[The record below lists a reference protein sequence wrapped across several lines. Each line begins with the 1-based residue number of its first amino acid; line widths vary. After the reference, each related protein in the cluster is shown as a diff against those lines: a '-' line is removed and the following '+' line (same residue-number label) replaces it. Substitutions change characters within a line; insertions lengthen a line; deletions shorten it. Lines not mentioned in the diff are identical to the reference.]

1 MDDFD
6 SKLITA
12 LRRNARTS
20 ITDLSGQLG
29 VTRATIRSRIEKL
42 RENGEIL
49 GFTTVLKGDAHDLP
63 VRGVMLIEVE
73 GKGTN
78 RVIAELDGMPTIQAI
93 HTTNGKWDLIIELGT
108 QTLADL
114 DVVLRNIRLIN
125 GITNSETNLYL
136 STKRSNRP
144 ILDFDE
150 IVRTAV
156 I

>member
-1 MDDFD
+1 MDSIDTRII
-6 SKLITA
+6 SA
-12 LRRNARTS
+12 LRRNARIS
-20 ITDLSGQLG
+20 ITELSAHLG
-29 VTRATIRSRIEKL
+29 VTRATIRSRIDKL
-42 RENGEIL
+42 CNGGEIL

-63 VRGVMLIEVE
+63 VTGVMLIEVE

-78 RVIAELDGMPTIQAI
+78 RVITQLDGMPTILAI

-114 DVVLRNIRLIN
+114 DAVLRDIRLID

-144 ILDFDE
+144 ALGFDA
-150 IVRTAV
+150 TA
-156 I
+156 

>member
-1 MDDFD
+1 MDDID
-6 SKLITA
+6 SKLIAA
-12 LRRNARTS
+12 LRRNARIS

-42 RENGEIL
+42 RDNGEIL

-78 RVIAELDGMPTIQAI
+78 RVITQLDGMPTIQAI

-144 ILDFDE
+144 ILDVDG
-150 IVRTAV
+150 INS
-156 I
+156 

>member
-1 MDDFD
+1 MDT
-6 SKLITA
+6 KLISA
-12 LRRNARTS
+12 LRRNARIS
-20 ITDLSGQLG
+20 ITELSGQLA

-42 RENGEIL
+42 RDSGEIL
-49 GFTTVLKGDAHDLP
+49 GFTAVLKGDANDLP

-78 RVIAELDGMPTIQAI
+78 RVITELDGMPTILAI

-114 DVVLRNIRLIN
+114 DVVLRDIRLIN

-144 ILDFDE
+144 VLDFDAMD
-150 IVRTAV
+150 RSLN
-156 I
+156 